1 MLEALAV
8 IDITRIVSQV
18 WATNHL
24 TIRAV
29 LPVIAS
35 SHNHMSISGLKDLI
49 RHYILVSIT
58 KTFGGHARG
67 HVIEILVGQ
76 QSHMRIQQSNIN
88 MLAFAAAGALMQS
101 AENTHGGIH
110 ASNNIGD
117 GHPCFLWATP
127 RQIIALARDAHQPAH
142 TLNHKIITR

>member
-24 TIRAV
+24 TISLVLAV
-29 LPVIAS
+29 ITGG
-35 SHNHMSISGLKDLI
+35 HNHMSISGLKDLI

-76 QSHMRIQQSNIN
+76 QSHMRIQQSNIKIGRAN
-88 MLAFAAAGALMQS
+88 VLNQVKWPYRMQYSAFIKLY
-101 AENTHGGIH
+101 NIH
-110 ASNNIGD
+110 YYS
-117 GHPCFLWATP
+117 L
-127 RQIIALARDAHQPAH
+127 
-142 TLNHKIITR
+142 

>member
-1 MLEALAV
+1 MLQRWAV
-8 IDITRIVSQV
+8 ISLTRMLTPV
-18 WATNHL
+18 WATHHL
-24 TIRAV
+24 RIRAV

-101 AENTHGGIH
+101 A
-110 ASNNIGD
+110 
-117 GHPCFLWATP
+117 
-127 RQIIALARDAHQPAH
+127 
-142 TLNHKIITR
+142 